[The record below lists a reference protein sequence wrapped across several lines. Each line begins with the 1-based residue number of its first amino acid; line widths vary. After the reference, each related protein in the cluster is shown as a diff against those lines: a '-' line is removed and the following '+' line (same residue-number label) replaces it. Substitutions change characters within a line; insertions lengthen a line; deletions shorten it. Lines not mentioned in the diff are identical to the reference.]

1 MKQTFLLD
9 ENILYLAIKE
19 VDEHDRP
26 DKTAAQLIRLIGQNC
41 HRITSDHQL
50 WKRYHS
56 HLDRLLGAVMFHLQA
71 LSFIKQLL
79 HNSAKSL
86 IEVQEPPELPE
97 GIVVPGEDTHIVRAA
112 LISHPL
118 IVTADA
124 ELKNAI
130 NNQPALGLQA
140 VTPREAI
147 GIAEQT

>member
-26 DKTAAQLIRLIGQNC
+26 DTTAAQLLRLIGQNC

-50 WKRYHS
+50 GKRYYR
-56 HLDRLLGAVMFHLQA
+56 HLDRLLGAGKFHLQA
-71 LSFIKQLL
+71 LSFIKQIL

-97 GIVVPGEDTHIVRAA
+97 GVVLPKEDMHIVRAA
-112 LISHPL
+112 MISHPL

-124 ELKNAI
+124 ELKDASNS
-130 NNQPALGLQA
+130 
-140 VTPREAI
+140 
-147 GIAEQT
+147 